1 MPCVLLGIA
10 IGDDSVQKGVLTS
23 TYGGKGPLNGNPLP
37 GERRTGMPKD
47 LNGVTPTGGEVN
59 TLCVALEV
67 SGSSWVVAVGGPGE
81 PDKQWHFIR
90 PA

>member
-1 MPCVLLGIA
+1 
-10 IGDDSVQKGVLTS
+10 
-23 TYGGKGPLNGNPLP
+23 
-37 GERRTGMPKD
+37 MPKD

-90 PA
+90 PALRPDHRRALFLSAAAVIDFDAFLSAAAVI